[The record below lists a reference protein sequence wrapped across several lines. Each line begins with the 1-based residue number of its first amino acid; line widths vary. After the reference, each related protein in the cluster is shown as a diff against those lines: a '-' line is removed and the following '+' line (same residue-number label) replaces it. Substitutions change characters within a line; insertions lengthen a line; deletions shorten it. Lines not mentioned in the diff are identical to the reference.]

1 MLCDE
6 AWKHIMKVWSNESSR
21 RLQFGITGQ
30 VTLLYLQLCSVH
42 QPDQT
47 NNQQSNAMENLT
59 SEQRKKMESW
69 KGGGIKYLKSTQTR
83 SYNFDVFN
91 PSGAPPDFR

>member
-69 KGGGIKYLKSTQTR
+69 KGGGIKY
-83 SYNFDVFN
+83 F
-91 PSGAPPDFR
+91 